1 MALPLLRD
9 IPPTAC
15 VANSRNLCKMFLR
28 GSAFVYPICQNSEYE
43 LSGVLA
49 NGMKLKMKPHLSL
62 LPFSLP
68 LCPRQ
73 FALERLWS
81 APSFKD
87 IAMRTDQ
94 LDSNYIYREN
104 KLRVRMMDQLV

>member
-1 MALPLLRD
+1 MQCRA
-9 IPPTAC
+9 TATEL
-15 VANSRNLCKMFLR
+15 NL
-28 GSAFVYPICQNSEYE
+28 E
-43 LSGVLA
+43 
-49 NGMKLKMKPHLSL
+49 PHLSPLYFSPSL
-62 LPFSLP
+62 LLY
-68 LCPRQ
+68 PRQ

-104 KLRVRMMDQLV
+104 KLRVRIMDQLSVEKSVS